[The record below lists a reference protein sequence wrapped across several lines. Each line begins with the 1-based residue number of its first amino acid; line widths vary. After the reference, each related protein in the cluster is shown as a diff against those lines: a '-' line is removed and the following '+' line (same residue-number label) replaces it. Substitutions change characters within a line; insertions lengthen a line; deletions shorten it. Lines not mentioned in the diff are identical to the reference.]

1 MSKST
6 IARKKLGKNLGE
18 NLSKGL
24 GAGALLVALSLAGTA
39 YAAVS
44 PFRAMAGSWSGGG
57 TISMADGQQERLRCR
72 ASYDVDGDELHL
84 NLRCASESYNFDLAS
99 NVEYRGGAVSGEW
112 TEASRNASGTLEGR
126 AAGDRIEV
134 AATGQSFSANLSLT
148 THGNRQTV
156 SIRPAEGTEIRAVSL
171 ALERR

>member
-6 IARKKLGKNLGE
+6 IARKNLGE

-39 YAAVS
+39 SYAAVS

-72 ASYDVDGDELHL
+72 ASYDVDDSGVELHL

-126 AAGDRIEV
+126 AAGDHIEV
-134 AATGQSFSANLSLT
+134 AANGQSFSANLSMT

-156 SIRPAEGTEIRAVSL
+156 SIRPEGGGDIRAVSL
-171 ALERR
+171 ALARR